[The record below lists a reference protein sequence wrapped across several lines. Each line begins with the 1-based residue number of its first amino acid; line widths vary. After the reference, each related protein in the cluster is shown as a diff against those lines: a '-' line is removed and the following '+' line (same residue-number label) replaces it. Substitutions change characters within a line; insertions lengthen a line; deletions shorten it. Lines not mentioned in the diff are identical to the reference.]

1 MVTLS
6 RTVVAAP
13 PATVPPHSLIRAA
26 RTNLD
31 GEPGWER
38 GLAYAPETPG
48 GYVAYLPCSTETFTD
63 YAATDPTP
71 PVDYLPWELQ
81 IEHPC
86 HSTFGY
92 NRQQID
98 DELRRAMDATE
109 SFAIA
114 RELLAGDL
122 ARAARTAGDLDDG
135 QNLALVDDPTVLN
148 GGTPVSP
155 ARALGLI
162 EAAVGTALRGQQ
174 AYLHVPPEVEP
185 YLPNLQ
191 VTGNLL
197 TTRRGSLVVAD
208 AGYPNLAPD
217 GVDPADGV
225 GWIYGTGTVV
235 VRRSTAFGDGDDSET
250 VDPVT
255 NALTRR
261 LSKRVAAT
269 FDRSALFA
277 VPVTLT

>member
-1 MVTLS
+1 MPTLT

-13 PATVPPHSLIRAA
+13 PATIPPHSLIRAA
-26 RTNLD
+26 ITNRD
-31 GEPGWER
+31 GETGWER

-48 GYVAYLPCSTETFTD
+48 GYVGYLPCSTEQFDD
-63 YAATDPTP
+63 YRATDPTP

-92 NRQQID
+92 NRTQID

-114 RELLAGDL
+114 RELWAGDL

-135 QNLALVDDPTVLN
+135 QNLALVDDPTVLAA
-148 GGTPVSP
+148 GTPVTP
-155 ARALGLI
+155 ARALGLLLQN
-162 EAAVGTALRGQQ
+162 VRGALRGQQ
-174 AYLHVPPEVEP
+174 AYLHVPGEVLP
-185 YLPNLQ
+185 YLPNVQ
-191 VTGNLL
+191 VSGNLL
-197 TTRRGSLVVAD
+197 TTQTGDLIVCD
-208 AGYPNLAPD
+208 AGYPNLAP
-217 GVDPADGV
+217 GAADPADGV
-225 GWIYGTGTVV
+225 GWIYGTGPVV
-235 VRRSTAFGDGDDSET
+235 VRRSTTFADGDET
-250 VDPVT
+250 ETLDTRT

-269 FDRSALFA
+269 FDRAALFA

>member
-1 MVTLS
+1 VPTLS

-26 RTNLD
+26 ITNRD
-31 GEPGWER
+31 AEPGWER

-48 GYVAYLPCSTETFTD
+48 GYRAYLPCSAETFDD
-63 YAATDPTP
+63 YAAGPATP
-71 PVDYLPWELQ
+71 VVDYLPWELQ
-81 IEHPC
+81 VEHPC

-92 NRQQID
+92 TRQAVD
-98 DELRRAMDATE
+98 DELRRAIDATE

-114 RELLAGDL
+114 RELMAGDL
-122 ARAARTAGDLDDG
+122 ARAARAAGDLDPG
-135 QNLALVDDPTVLN
+135 QNLALVDDPTVLAA
-148 GGTPVSP
+148 GTAVSP
-155 ARALGLI
+155 TRALGLI
-162 EAAVGTALRGQQ
+162 EAAVGGALRGQQ

-197 TTRRGSLVVAD
+197 TTRRGSLVVVD
-208 AGYPNLAPD
+208 AGYPNIAPD
-217 GVDPADGV
+217 GADPADGV

-235 VRRSTAFGDGDDSET
+235 VRRSVAFADGDEVET
-250 VDPVT
+250 LDTAT
-255 NALTRR
+255 NTLTRR
-261 LSKRVAAT
+261 TSKRVAAT
-269 FDRSALFA
+269 FDRAALFA